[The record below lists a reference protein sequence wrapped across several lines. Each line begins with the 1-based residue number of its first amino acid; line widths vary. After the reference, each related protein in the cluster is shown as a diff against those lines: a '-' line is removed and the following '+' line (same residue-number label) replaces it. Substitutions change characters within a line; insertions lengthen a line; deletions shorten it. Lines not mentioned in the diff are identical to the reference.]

1 MNLMVSIPMESQDR
15 DSEYKC
21 SKKKKK
27 KRDEKKK
34 KKKKDKKKRLKVG
47 AVGGA
52 LGCTNEESS

>member
-1 MNLMVSIPMESQDR
+1 MESQDR
-15 DSEYKC
+15 DSEYKA

-27 KRDEKKK
+27 KRDEKKR

-52 LGCTNEESS
+52 LGCTE